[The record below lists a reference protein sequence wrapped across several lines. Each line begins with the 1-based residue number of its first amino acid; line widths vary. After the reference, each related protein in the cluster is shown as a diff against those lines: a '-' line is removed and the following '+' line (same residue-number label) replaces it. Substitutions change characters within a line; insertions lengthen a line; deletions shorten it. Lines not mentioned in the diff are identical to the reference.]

1 VPDVEVV
8 CGDAYDLVRSLSENS
23 VDLILTSPPYFGLR
37 NYGTCAVR
45 VWGGAP
51 SCSHRWQQPG
61 GELEVRGQFCPA
73 CGAWR
78 GQLGL
83 EPSVGMYVEHL
94 RDFFRL
100 CLRVLKPWGNVI
112 LNLGD
117 TFARSPGKGGSGPG
131 SKERAYAGGSLAAV
145 RKGKRDSGKWCR
157 LSDQATRCE
166 FPEKMKLG
174 IPWRVRFAL
183 NDDGWVSRDDIVW
196 EKPNSMPS
204 SAGSRLTT
212 TYEMVFRF
220 VRDVR
225 PGPYCRL
232 RSSALLNA
240 PDVAAEFGRRCAT
253 WGSVGILPREMCE
266 PEWARHL
273 VRLDA
278 YFDLDAVRLPL
289 AESSVRRA
297 LQATLERQHGGPK
310 AAGYAEAVMHEQ
322 KRAVPNLLRSLKAKV
337 SREQG
342 KFGLASVSRTVDG
355 LHDGEWGRYF
365 HPWGK
370 NPGDVWSIPTE
381 GFEGAHFAVMPLQL
395 CRLLVMLLC
404 PPGGLVLDPFC
415 GSGTV
420 LVAAAQLGRRAL
432 GFEVNPEYAD
442 LARARLAREGSQVT
456 LWELEP
462 VAGGGCG

>member
-1 VPDVEVV
+1 
-8 CGDAYDLVRSLSENS
+8 
-23 VDLILTSPPYFGLR
+23 
-37 NYGTCAVR
+37 
-45 VWGGAP
+45 
-51 SCSHRWQQPG
+51 
-61 GELEVRGQFCPA
+61 
-73 CGAWR
+73 
-78 GQLGL
+78 
-83 EPSVGMYVEHL
+83 
-94 RDFFRL
+94 
-100 CLRVLKPWGNVI
+100 
-112 LNLGD
+112 
-117 TFARSPGKGGSGPG
+117 
-131 SKERAYAGGSLAAV
+131 
-145 RKGKRDSGKWCR
+145 
-157 LSDQATRCE
+157 
-166 FPEKMKLG
+166 KMKLG
-174 IPWRVRFAL
+174 VPWRVRFAL

-204 SAGSRLTT
+204 SACSRLTT

-266 PEWARHL
+266 PEWAPHL
-273 VRLDA
+273 VHPDA

-297 LQATLERQHGGPK
+297 LQATLERQRGGPK

-322 KRAVPNLLRSLKAKV
+322 KRAIPNLLRSLKAKV

-355 LHDGEWGRYF
+355 LHDGDWQRYF

-395 CRLLVMLLC
+395 CRLLVVLLC
-404 PPGGLVLDPFC
+404 PPRGLVLDPFC

-432 GFEVNPEYAD
+432 GFEISPEYAE

-462 VAGGGCG
+462 AAGGSCG